1 MSQGAAIS
9 ASHNTGL
16 LQLHLAVLLFG
27 GTALF
32 SKLIPL
38 SALDITILRCAVASI
53 ALAILVKAGKQQL
66 KLNQAKDYG
75 IAIILGI
82 IVSLH
87 WVTYF
92 ASMQLSSVAI
102 GIISFFTYPVMTV
115 LIEPWVTK
123 TRLAVKDLVC
133 GVLVLIGVIILV
145 PEPNLNNDITLGI
158 LLGVLSAMLFTGRNL
173 LHKQYFARYSGAHAM
188 FYQTLVAVFFL
199 LPWHSD
205 DITALPTQAWWLV
218 LILGIGF
225 TAAPHALFTSALRI
239 LSAKTI
245 SLVSCLQPLYASLL
259 ALLVLGEELT
269 SNILI
274 GGALI
279 VSTAIYETQQ
289 SRRKK

>member
-1 MSQGAAIS
+1 MPQTAINQQDS
-9 ASHNTGL
+9 SGL

-38 SALDITILRCAVASI
+38 SALDITLLRCAVAAI
-53 ALAILVKAGKQQL
+53 ALAILVKVSKQAL
-66 KLNQAKDYG
+66 KLNRAKDYG
-75 IAIILGI
+75 IAILLGV

-92 ASMQLSSVAI
+92 ASMQLSSIAI

-123 TRLAVKDLVC
+123 TKLALKDLFS
-133 GVLVLIGVIILV
+133 GILVLTGVIILV
-145 PEPNLNNDITLGI
+145 PEANLGNDVTLGI
-158 LLGVLSAMLFTGRNL
+158 ALGIVSAMLFTARNL
-173 LHKQYFARYSGAHAM
+173 LHKRYFASYSGAHAM
-188 FYQTLVAVFFL
+188 FYQTLVAVIFL
-199 LPWHSD
+199 FPWHSD
-205 DITALPTQAWWLV
+205 QIAIMPTQAWWLV
-218 LILGIGF
+218 ITLGIAF
-225 TAAPHALFTSALRI
+225 TAAPHALFTSALRL

-259 ALLVLGEELT
+259 ALIVLGEQLT
-269 SNILI
+269 TNIII

-289 SRRKK
+289 SRRKS